1 MRATFQLVS
10 LFDLVISSVSP
21 SPSPGHDLKFYKE
34 IRFST
39 DDWEK
44 VSENG
49 LGKIADTNFVIIWP
63 YYPDQVQ
70 AFNTDRFAEE
80 VIRNVTQAGVDIN
93 TLVMTIPL
101 LARSTYDSS
110 DVGYSNAIYDL
121 GGDPKGDGSVIY
133 SPGDGFY
140 FFSQPRAIDK
150 IAVAKKHGLSGI
162 ALQESDHFLS
172 ADLYP
177 WDERSLLHALATNF

>member
-1 MRATFQLVS
+1 MAVVR
-10 LFDLVISSVSP
+10 P
-21 SPSPGHDLKFYKE
+21 
-34 IRFST
+34 
-39 DDWEK
+39 
-44 VSENG
+44 
-49 LGKIADTNFVIIWP
+49 P

-70 AFNTDRFAEE
+70 AFNTDRFTEE

-150 IAVAKKHGLSGI
+150 IAVAKKHGLGGI
-162 ALQESDHFLS
+162 ALQENLKSDELS
-172 ADLYP
+172 SDSIPRCQLPAAFYPADPAETCMYP
-177 WDERSLLHALATNF
+177 DCKDPGNTLLEQYRYAIVRALKESV